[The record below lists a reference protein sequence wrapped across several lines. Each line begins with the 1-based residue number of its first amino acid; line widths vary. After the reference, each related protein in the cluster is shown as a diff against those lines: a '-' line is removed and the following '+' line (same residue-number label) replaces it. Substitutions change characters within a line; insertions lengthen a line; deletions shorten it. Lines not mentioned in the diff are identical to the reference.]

1 MSQKYTKKVAR
12 WAILKRNQYFW
23 ASKNILFM
31 KKSLN
36 IYVLALCFLFFSLS
50 PLQAQ
55 RRYKKQQKKEMH
67 TASYDSLFNAY
78 QFQMLK
84 DFVLEDIETATA
96 AKAPTDLQ
104 DSVLLRAEKGL
115 AMLRSVE
122 RVVITDSVVVGKAD
136 FFKHYPLSESCGSI
150 GMPTTIIPKIK
161 TGNASSTVYLN
172 DFGDIVY
179 FPMLRNGKSVLCKSH
194 KIAEVWQNPTE
205 LYSPSGL
212 GQQPAFPYL
221 MSDGTTLYF
230 AAKGE
235 DSFGGYDIFVTRYNP
250 DTEEY
255 LKPENIGMPFNSPA
269 NDYLY
274 VIDESNKIGW
284 FATDRAQA
292 EDSVC
297 IYTFIPQ
304 NPRKYYTPE
313 ATPDLSALARITS
326 IKMTQKKKMR
336 QATANVE
343 LIRNNAKHFRFPI
356 NDGLIYTD
364 IQQFTSS
371 EATELARQWQKESEQ
386 LKQLEKS
393 QVSMLKLSSMN
404 SSDAAVK
411 NEIGR
416 IEEDIVSCRLKM
428 AALEKQI
435 RNTEIENLEKNKK

>member
-1 MSQKYTKKVAR
+1 
-12 WAILKRNQYFW
+12 
-23 ASKNILFM
+23 M
-31 KKSLN
+31 KISLHT
-36 IYVLALCFLFFSLS
+36 YALALCFLFFSIS
-50 PLQAQ
+50 PAQAQ
-55 RRYKKQQKKEMH
+55 RRYKKPKKEMH
-67 TASYDSLFNAY
+67 TASYDSLFNSY
-78 QFQMLK
+78 RFQVLK

-96 AKAPTDLQ
+96 AKESTDLQ
-104 DSVLLRAEKGL
+104 DSLLLRAEKGL
-115 AMLRSVE
+115 AMLQSVE
-122 RVVITDSVVVGKAD
+122 RVMFTDSVVVAKAD
-136 FFKHYPLSESCGSI
+136 FFKHYPLSESCGSV
-150 GMPTTIIPKIK
+150 GMPATIIPKMN
-161 TGNASSTVYLN
+161 TGISSSTVYLN

-212 GQQPAFPYL
+212 GIQPAFPYL
-221 MSDGTTLYF
+221 LSDGTTLYF

-235 DSFGGYDIFVTRYNP
+235 DALGGYDIFVTRYNP

-274 VIDESNKIGW
+274 VVDESNKLGW

-304 NPRKYYTPE
+304 NPRKYYN
-313 ATPDLSALARITS
+313 PDVTSDLPDLARITS

-336 QATANVE
+336 PETANMAS
-343 LIRNNAKHFRFPI
+343 IRNSAGHFRFPI
-356 NDGLIYTD
+356 NDKLIYTD
-364 IQQFTSS
+364 VSQFTSQ
-371 EATELARQWQKESEQ
+371 EAAALLRQWQKESEQ

-393 QVSMLKLSSMN
+393 LSSMLKLNSMN
-404 SSDAAVK
+404 PSDVAVK

-416 IEEDIVSCRLKM
+416 IEEENVSCKLKL
-428 AALEKQI
+428 AALEKKI